1 MKQNHRHRED
11 IDGCQME
18 GVLGDWVKK
27 LQGLSTNWQLQN
39 SHEDVKYSVGNT
51 VNNIV
56 ITMHGARLVLEI

>member
-1 MKQNHRHRED
+1 MKKVEEVR
-11 IDGCQME
+11 
-18 GVLGDWVKK
+18 
-27 LQGLSTNWQLQN
+27 STDWQLQN